1 MGRELVPCLVDLPAF
16 SLYRAEVAYVYGV
29 LVVFTVEIG
38 HGCRDNGRG
47 PENPTN
53 SGQQVMIAK

>member
-1 MGRELVPCLVDLPAF
+1 MPCLVDLPAF
-16 SLYRAEVAYVYGV
+16 SLCRAEVAYVYGV
-29 LVVFTVEIG
+29 LVVFTVEIV
-38 HGCRDNGRG
+38 HGCRDSGRG

>member
-1 MGRELVPCLVDLPAF
+1 MPCLVDLPAF

-29 LVVFTVEIG
+29 LVVFTVEIV
-38 HGCRDNGRG
+38 HGCRDSGRG